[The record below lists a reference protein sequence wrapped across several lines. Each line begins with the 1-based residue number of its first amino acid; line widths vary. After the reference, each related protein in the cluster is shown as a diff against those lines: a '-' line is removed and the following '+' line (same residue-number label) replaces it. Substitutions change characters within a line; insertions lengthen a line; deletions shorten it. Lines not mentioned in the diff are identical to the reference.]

1 MGAAQHSHANDGGK
15 KPKRRTQAERTARSD
30 HQMLQAAVSLIARK
44 GSTDWTLAEVG
55 RSAGYTAGLVSH
67 RFGSKNGLLLA
78 VTDRIV
84 ELFVGKT
91 LGDIDQTQKPAK
103 RLISFLEIYAA
114 QLQEGSDLFIAFHR
128 LMAESHNALPQLRP
142 TFEAIN
148 GNLLSAIA
156 LVFKEGQADG
166 SIRKDIDR
174 EFESFAF
181 VALFRGLTN
190 LWMTG
195 SRSIDLD
202 RFVDYECGQFRNRI
216 LV

>member
-1 MGAAQHSHANDGGK
+1 MGSAQHSHANDGSK
-15 KPKRRTQAERTARSD
+15 KPKRRSQAERTATSD
-30 HQMLQAAVSLIARK
+30 HQMLQAAVSLIALK

-55 RSAGYTAGLVSH
+55 RNAGYTGGLVSH

-78 VTDRIV
+78 VTNRIV
-84 ELFVGKT
+84 ELFVDKI
-91 LGDIDQTQKPAK
+91 LGQSAQTQKPAR
-103 RLISFLEIYAA
+103 RLISFFEVYAH

-128 LMAESHNALPQLRP
+128 LMADSHTTLPQLRP

-148 GNLLSAIA
+148 VNLLTAIA
-156 LVFKEGQADG
+156 SALKEGQCDG
-166 SIRKDIDR
+166 SIRKNINM
-174 EFESFAF
+174 EFEAYAF

-195 SRSIDLD
+195 PRDLNLD
-202 RFVDYECGQFRNRI
+202 EFVRYECEQFRRRI